1 MEMHDLE
8 KYLPPPLKK
17 GERCK
22 VDNWKVRDQEF
33 TVSEIREVIKYGLPS
48 SMQDELNDH
57 QEDYLSLTH
66 EYWSDLLSTIKVKY
80 NRKRAATEIK
90 TIASARASSL
100 YDIKG
105 SIRIPEKNKA
115 SLGAGVLK
123 SNKVPHNKINNY
135 DGIQRHCFLYKKS

>member
-1 MEMHDLE
+1 MNIESAE
-8 KYLPPPLKK
+8 A
-17 GERCK
+17 
-22 VDNWKVRDQEF
+22 DNCTVHNYEF
-33 TVSEIREVIKYGLPS
+33 TVSQIWISIKYGLPS

-80 NRKRAATEIK
+80 NRKRAATEIN
-90 TIASARASSL
+90 TIASDRASSL

-115 SLGAGVLK
+115 SLEAGVLQ
-123 SNKVPHNKINNY
+123 SNKAPHNKINNY